1 MKYFYLLYD
10 SYELENLMSF
20 TFGFHG
26 YIDTILGI
34 NKQIKNKKL
43 NPMVLPNKI
52 NLNFKNMY
60 YPNLTKSCKK

>member
-1 MKYFYLLYD
+1 MVYIGKSMKYFYILHE

-34 NKQIKNKKL
+34 NKQTVFASGPSNTVKPLRFTNG
-43 NPMVLPNKI
+43 
-52 NLNFKNMY
+52 
-60 YPNLTKSCKK
+60 

>member
-1 MKYFYLLYD
+1 MKYFYILYE

-34 NKQIKNKKL
+34 NKQINSKTINPITFSKSNKFKL
-43 NPMVLPNKI
+43 KKM
-52 NLNFKNMY
+52 F
-60 YPNLTKSCKK
+60 YPNLKKSCKK